1 LYQIRSIKDDLIRNT
16 GRSNPQLKEGKC
28 NPGIGEKAHKGFTK
42 MDIKKTEIK
51 ITLNGKEKLLFVGRE
66 ESLLETLR
74 SASIFSVKQGC
85 DSGDCG
91 VCTVLLDGCPT
102 KSCKIRAVAAN
113 GKAITTV
120 EGLSRNGCLHPIQQA
135 FIKTGAIQCG
145 FCTPSQILVAKAL
158 LDKNPAP
165 S

>member
-1 LYQIRSIKDDLIRNT
+1 
-16 GRSNPQLKEGKC
+16 
-28 NPGIGEKAHKGFTK
+28 